1 MKTSRTTIHHP
12 SYSCQPSNDGY
23 TSQDDTLGP
32 PSPRKYYP
40 PQEERRRILRS
51 RDTLYSAEMS
61 DEFPVRWTA
70 HSIMDDLVELCGGG
84 TLQVYGVC

>member
-1 MKTSRTTIHHP
+1 MVAERGF
-12 SYSCQPSNDGY
+12 DGK
-23 TSQDDTLGP
+23 
-32 PSPRKYYP
+32 KYN
-40 PQEERRRILRS
+40 
-51 RDTLYSAEMS
+51 DTLYSAEMS